1 MSERD
6 PWSLRVFS
14 ACTFVC
20 FVVVVALPVAAIAV
34 RSMTPEALS
43 TVLRDSRQWVFL
55 RNTLIIAAGTSLL
68 ATGIGVAM
76 GYAIERGLS
85 LGSRLLPFCVA
96 VAFLTPPYVFAVAW
110 IDLVGNSGIL
120 RELSRDL
127 LHLGA
132 PLPEL
137 YTIPGVMFE
146 LSLCYYPVV
155 AFATAASLKRYDA
168 RLSEAARL
176 VHRPS
181 AALLH
186 VTLPILAP
194 GILAGSCFVF
204 LLALVAFSVPS
215 LLQVN
220 VYPVEIYTQFSAF
233 YDIPTAAAQALPLI
247 LCGAVAVAFYAVYV
261 RPRQAW
267 LTGRRRAEA
276 SHAASRPVRIAWTVC
291 CWGVVLVSTVLPI
304 AVLVRRALPLGTF
317 VEVWQTAK
325 EEILTSLV
333 VAASAAT
340 ALTILAVAI
349 AFLDR
354 RRCAWRRLQPLDIVP
369 FLMSGPVLG
378 IGFIVLLNRPG
389 FLAEAVY
396 DSLAVLVLACTAR
409 FLFFARQGVGVAIRE
424 LHPSLDEAASIAGV
438 AWWRRLTGVL
448 LPLLRRSGLRLRLR
462 TDLRGVGLGKA
473 FRLGAWTVGL
483 ITIMQVTQIVVIRLA
498 TSATAVAAA
507 TDVGRGAGI
516 AVYNNAF
523 LIIMVP
529 HSIITVSLATA
540 LLPDL
545 SRTAAAAQTELLR
558 TRVMGALRVALAVI
572 IPFAGLLAAVA
583 GPISVLLFGYGAASD
598 DVDLVALTL
607 ALFVP
612 GLVGFTTTFLV
623 QRAFYAQEDTRTPV
637 LVQLIVSAVQISLSV
652 TIVPRIDPQ
661 LVSAAL
667 AGCWSVATLTGA
679 LASMWLLH
687 RRLGRLGGLRF
698 TGFVLAVGIAALPGT
713 ILALRLT
720 LRYPQIAV
728 GSPLGA
734 LATLAAGAAVAASV
748 YVLVAWLVRIGP
760 VRDAVAVVVD
770 VVRTRIGARR

>member
-1 MSERD
+1 MSDRIGRATAIMAVGTML
-6 PWSLRVFS
+6 SR
-14 ACTFVC
+14 ATGFVRAAVIAATLGLGLTGDM
-20 FVVVVALPVAAIAV
+20 FAVADALPAAMYTIVAGGVLNAVLVPQLVRSMQRDADGGEAYAQRLASAVLLLLAVTTVLLVAAAPVVTGLYTSADFDSPALAAQRDMIVTLARFTLVQVFFYGFYTLLGQMLNARGRFGPMMFAPILNNLIAIAV
-34 RSMTPEALS
+34 FGSFLAVMGPLDPRAGEFTPAQAAWFGLGS
-43 TVLRDSRQWVFL
+43 TVG
-55 RNTLIIAAGTSLL
+55 IA
-68 ATGIGVAM
+68 V
-76 GYAIERGLS
+76 
-85 LGSRLLPFCVA
+85 
-96 VAFLTPPYVFAVAW
+96 
-110 IDLVGNSGIL
+110 
-120 RELSRDL
+120 
-127 LHLGA
+127 
-132 PLPEL
+132 
-137 YTIPGVMFE
+137 
-146 LSLCYYPVV
+146 
-155 AFATAASLKRYDA
+155 
-168 RLSEAARL
+168 
-176 VHRPS
+176 
-181 AALLH
+181 
-186 VTLPILAP
+186 
-194 GILAGSCFVF
+194 
-204 LLALVAFSVPS
+204 
-215 LLQVN
+215 
-220 VYPVEIYTQFSAF
+220 
-233 YDIPTAAAQALPLI
+233 QAL
-247 LCGAVAVAFYAVYV
+247 
-261 RPRQAW
+261 
-267 LTGRRRAEA
+267 
-276 SHAASRPVRIAWTVC
+276 
-291 CWGVVLVSTVLPI
+291 
-304 AVLVRRALPLGTF
+304 
-317 VEVWQTAK
+317 
-325 EEILTSLV
+325 
-333 VAASAAT
+333 
-340 ALTILAVAI
+340 
-349 AFLDR
+349 
-354 RRCAWRRLQPLDIVP
+354 
-369 FLMSGPVLG
+369 
-378 IGFIVLLNRPG
+378 
-389 FLAEAVY
+389 
-396 DSLAVLVLACTAR
+396 
-409 FLFFARQGVGVAIRE
+409 
-424 LHPSLDEAASIAGV
+424 
-438 AWWRRLTGVL
+438 VL

-507 TDVGRGAGI
+507 TDAGRGAGI

-558 TRVMGALRVALAVI
+558 NRVMGALRVALAVI

-583 GPISVLLFGYGAASD
+583 GPISVLLFGYGAATD

-713 ILALRLT
+713 ILALGLT

-728 GSPLGA
+728 GSPLGP
-734 LATLAAGAAVAASV
+734 LATLAAGTAIAASV

-760 VRDAVAVVVD
+760 VRDAVAAVVD